1 MSEHDFWQAVLYV
14 HLLAMAFFIGGQVVF
29 GVAVVP
35 VLRGDPDRER
45 MRAIARR
52 FGYGSLAALALL
64 VITGAAMAS
73 HYHLFGNPTLQ
84 WKLALVG
91 AVIGLTIVHLRRP
104 RLHAL
109 QAAILAVS
117 LVIVWLGLELAT
129 GQ

>member
-14 HLLAMAFFIGGQVVF
+14 HLLAMAFFVGGQVVF

-35 VLRGDPDRER
+35 VLRGDSDRER

-64 VITGAAMAS
+64 LVTGWAMAS
-73 HYHLFGNPTLQ
+73 HYDLFGDSTLQ

-104 RLHAL
+104 RLHVL
-109 QAAILAVS
+109 QAAILGVS
-117 LVIVWLGLELAT
+117 LVVVWLGLELA
-129 GQ
+129 G

>member
-14 HLLAMAFFIGGQVVF
+14 HLLAMAFFIGGQIVF

-35 VLRGDPDRER
+35 VLRGDTDRER

-64 VITGAAMAS
+64 VLTGAAMAS
-73 HYHLFGNPTLQ
+73 HYDLFGSSTLQ

-91 AVIGLTIVHLRRP
+91 VVIALAIVHLRKP

-109 QAAILAVS
+109 QAAILGVS
-117 LVIVWLGLELAT
+117 LVIVWLGLELVV
-129 GQ
+129 G